1 MSFPLL
7 LLETGTI
14 LPVIREITL
23 IKRRMILEANCKCVV
38 GLLSNYTTETIITD
52 HSFLPR
58 LLNQKQ
64 FSFFYFRKLFKV
76 K

>member
-1 MSFPLL
+1 MSFLLL

-14 LPVIREITL
+14 LPVVRYITPV
-23 IKRRMILEANCKCVV
+23 KRRMILESNCKCVEV
-38 GLLSNYTTETIITD
+38 LLSNYTTEKIITD

-64 FSFFYFRKLFKV
+64 VFSLLF
-76 K
+76 